1 MTEIVPGGLSLVKPG
16 RGRPAKNNEAPDTFK
31 NSLRVKL
38 SLGIF

>member
-1 MTEIVPGGLSLVKPG
+1 VPGGLSLVKPG

>member
-1 MTEIVPGGLSLVKPG
+1 VNPG
-16 RGRPAKNNEAPDTFK
+16 RGRPAKKREAPDTFK

>member
-1 MTEIVPGGLSLVKPG
+1 M
-16 RGRPAKNNEAPDTFK
+16 PAKNNEAPDAFK